1 MLFSGTEFSINCM
14 TRGPGIAANEAV
26 LSLILKRTGEV
37 LLMIF
42 RILVNCPNEILIF
55 YQYNIVMTP
64 PRGGIFQD
72 KALLVRTYSLA

>member
-42 RILVNCPNEILIF
+42 PILNCPNEILIF
-55 YQYNIVMTP
+55 YQYNISKP
-64 PRGGIFQD
+64 FYRGNIPC
-72 KALLVRTYSLA
+72 